1 MLTDVVIANKS
12 YTKLTVPAGSQTDQ
26 IALRVIRRDCPDFLL
41 PIKVMEIDGE
51 LEIRY
56 ELLEGVRLSYF
67 PKKMKKREFID
78 LFVRLLSPFKEC
90 SDWFLDYHNFLLD
103 ENYILVGKNGSGVK
117 YVYLPAAEY
126 ASSDSAVRDFFTGLM
141 LDMDITDDPA
151 YMVGLLRIC
160 KNPDANL
167 LTLLEYFKKE
177 SAEPRKEAAAVYD
190 APKPAEAA
198 RPVMVQ
204 AEERKLPE
212 KEEAPAKTVKNL
224 FSKKAETPKPP
235 VTEAPPARPGTPPAQ
250 FGKNNE
256 TDRLAAGL
264 FGDQEEPEKEKK
276 KKQPKGGGLFG
287 LFKGK
292 QKEKEEPSAGIA
304 LPVSA
309 AMQETVQAAK
319 PQQAEQER
327 VPYDVPSYTPPK
339 DLELDDATE
348 IQDDC
353 EASSGGNVLVLRLE
367 SCTGCR
373 CPEYIELDL
382 GSGPITVGRLDKSGV
397 PQADYNFDY
406 AVSFV
411 SRRHF
416 RLEKAADGFRI
427 IDVGSTNGTE
437 LNGNLLVMN
446 MPYPLSK
453 GDTVSIHLNRRGM
466 TYRVS

>member
-1 MLTDVVIANKS
+1 
-12 YTKLTVPAGSQTDQ
+12 
-26 IALRVIRRDCPDFLL
+26 
-41 PIKVMEIDGE
+41 
-51 LEIRY
+51 
-56 ELLEGVRLSYF
+56 
-67 PKKMKKREFID
+67 MKKREFID

-90 SDWFLDYHNFLLD
+90 SDWFLDYHNFLLLD
-103 ENYILVGKNGSGVK
+103 ENYILVGKNGGKRSK
-117 YVYLPAAEY
+117 YVYLAGAQQQRLV
-126 ASSDSAVRDFFTGLM
+126 ADSAVRDFFTGLM

-151 YMVGLLRIC
+151 YMVGLLRISC

-177 SAEPRKEAAAVYD
+177 SAEPGEECSFGSVRQNR
-190 APKPAEAA
+190 AEAA

-224 FSKKAETPKPP
+224 FSKKAETPKPA

-309 AMQETVQAAK
+309 AVQETVQAAK

-353 EASSGGNVLVLRLE
+353 EASSGGNV
-367 SCTGCR
+367 SCCVWNPVRG
-373 CPEYIELDL
+373 
-382 GSGPITVGRLDKSGV
+382 
-397 PQADYNFDY
+397 A
-406 AVSFV
+406 AVRNTS
-411 SRRHF
+411 SWIW
-416 RLEKAADGFRI
+416 EAAQ
-427 IDVGSTNGTE
+427 S
-437 LNGNLLVMN
+437 
-446 MPYPLSK
+446 P
-453 GDTVSIHLNRRGM
+453 
-466 TYRVS
+466 

>member
-1 MLTDVVIANKS
+1 
-12 YTKLTVPAGSQTDQ
+12 
-26 IALRVIRRDCPDFLL
+26 
-41 PIKVMEIDGE
+41 
-51 LEIRY
+51 
-56 ELLEGVRLSYF
+56 
-67 PKKMKKREFID
+67 
-78 LFVRLLSPFKEC
+78 
-90 SDWFLDYHNFLLD
+90 
-103 ENYILVGKNGSGVK
+103 
-117 YVYLPAAEY
+117 
-126 ASSDSAVRDFFTGLM
+126 
-141 LDMDITDDPA
+141 
-151 YMVGLLRIC
+151 
-160 KNPDANL
+160 
-167 LTLLEYFKKE
+167 
-177 SAEPRKEAAAVYD
+177 
-190 APKPAEAA
+190 
-198 RPVMVQ
+198 MVQ

-212 KEEAPAKTVKNL
+212 KEEAPAKAVKNL

-235 VTEAPPARPGTPPAQ
+235 VTEAPPARDCPERRRQQ

-309 AMQETVQAAK
+309 AVQETVQAAK

-327 VPYDVPSYTPPK
+327 APYDVPSYTPPK

-373 CPEYIELDL
+373 CPEYIEPLDL

-397 PQADYNFDY
+397 PQADYNVDY

-453 GDTVSIHLNRRGM
+453 GDTVSHPFKQAGHDLPGIIEGAFEG
-466 TYRVS
+466 